1 PGTIQTNG
9 NGLACTAT
17 ITTGCTASGN
27 GANYN
32 ASQKPNDY
40 DVVNEAYHARFPRY
54 DLIYNSEKRLGL
66 TGSIQY
72 QPDDATLVTLDAAF
86 ADFSVVRN
94 EQYLEAPSFSA
105 NGVSS
110 AQAPSGAPALLA
122 NALGVGSIGI
132 TNYTVDE

>member
-32 ASQKPNDY
+32 ASAKPNDY

-54 DLIYNSEKRLGL
+54 DLIYNHEKRLGL
-66 TGSIQY
+66 TGSVQY
-72 QPDDATLVTLDAAF
+72 QPDDQTLFTLDALF
-86 ADFSVVRN
+86 ADFAVTRN
-94 EQYLEAPSFSA
+94 EQYLEAPSFSIT
-105 NGVSS
+105 GVSS
-110 AQAPSGAPALLA
+110 NLAPAGAPALLA
-122 NALGVGSIGI
+122 NTLGANS
-132 TNYTVDE
+132 